1 MPCYD
6 QSCTASDLV
15 NIPSLVLS
23 DTFNTWFDRTNQL
36 INVAN
41 AINVFDV
48 GVGPTD
54 GGLRL
59 ERGCSGSFYNGVA
72 VFYVNPGA
80 GIGVGTEAF
89 TNNYNKVVV
98 DATRLQDLGG
108 NTATNPEIDDYF
120 IISDKS
126 DTRQSASGTPK
137 RVLAK
142 RMLPNIVEFG
152 DSGDG
157 TFTIQGNL
165 TVVGNVNIEGTES
178 FIDSNDLRIEDKIIE
193 LAYGRYAEFTVLD
206 DGSGTL
212 TAGSFAAGM
221 TAYYIDEDNDGNE
234 FTPVP
239 DEENATTIGTI
250 FSWAIGE
257 TGVSGTVRISSFTVG
272 GVNDFAAAGNLV
284 ITGGGYTGV
293 LNVTGPLGIGDYFLN
308 DDVLQPAGI
317 VIKGAEGDKTFL
329 WVCNAPQGAENWN
342 AFVANKNLGVSGP
355 GNWILSSKF
364 ASYGYSDSTVDNTFT
379 YLGEGDSYTKY
390 SVGNQLVMEHSP
402 TGAVGQG
409 ATFGIVN
416 MGSTGPNILPG
427 VPVYDW
433 VKYFNADQLDG
444 AHASTASVPWTIPIL
459 GADGRLG
466 GDLVNADALRKTFT
480 VSGHAFSKGDVVR
493 IDTSGSLTFASAS
506 TIPTAEAIGMVETIN
521 GNDIMVVTKGFIY
534 GLDTGARLD
543 SVLPL
548 ATGNVYFLSP
558 TTPGGLIDS
567 ADAGIGIDTN
577 EVRKAMFLAA
587 GSNSG
592 YVLNYT
598 GVVLGDATD
607 TVYMST
613 FAPVGSIQPYAGSAS
628 KIPLNWLLC
637 DGRVLEANAN
647 SELYD
652 IIGQSYYANAVK
664 SSVANQIIV
673 EADTRGLLVDDSI
686 RIWWETESGSSQVT
700 GVVSAINPT
709 TRAVS
714 ITTIE
719 SATAFNALPTSTPVR
734 LYGRANSVN
743 RSIFFIPDLRSRSP
757 FGVSVGTGIAGSGN
771 LTPSLELGEMGGSN
785 FIQFG
790 QIVQAATDS
799 IGHGSATP
807 TQEFMPPYT
816 SMNWI
821 IRARKGTDATILTGH
836 NHDLFYI
843 RYNTEHS
850 LSGGA
855 ANDLTLSDRD
865 LFRSNARVLGDGT
878 DGPDTFIGTLTV
890 SGDFNVESIATI
902 GSLDV
907 LSSAAFGN
915 DSGSTIFNVRGGS
928 GAVAAI
934 KAPLNYGVTGISN
947 ESINDYVP
955 LNRGVRYHTYSDMD
969 HVGNNTSGY
978 VDGDD
983 WLTQRGKEGRTT
995 SVVSLTIDTGTGE
1008 LSCTP
1013 MYRVANALPTFG
1025 QRSRLP
1031 QGFIWVVQ
1039 TEGNQNNKAYI
1050 KVMDGS
1056 AAGTMV
1062 EMSTNPPAAPD
1073 PIPTGGIIMWSGSVS
1088 NIPSGWALCNGQNGT
1103 PDLRDKFVIGA
1114 TADFASGAQPARTTI
1129 TGTPTKIG
1137 GSPHVTV
1144 PNHRHIFGRSPGA
1157 NWTQDDGFFIR
1168 PPENASNYI
1177 LAQSYNM
1184 SYIAGEDGTGSG
1196 TISAGAQSSTT
1207 APWVTTKVMQEING
1221 IFTEISAATVTSQ
1234 NYENL
1239 PPYYSLAFIMKL

>member
-59 ERGCSGSFYNGVA
+59 ERGCSGSFYNGIA

-89 TNNYNKVVV
+89 INNYNKVVI

-108 NTATNPEIDDYF
+108 NTATNPEVDDYF

-126 DTRQSASGTPK
+126 DTRQSESGTPK

-142 RMLPNIVEFG
+142 RMLPNTVEFG

-165 TVVGNVNIEGTES
+165 TVIGNMNVQGTDS
-178 FIDSNDLRIEDKIIE
+178 FIDSNDLRIEDKMIE
-193 LAYGRYAEFTVLD
+193 LAYGRYAEITVLD

-221 TAYYIDEDNDGNE
+221 TAYYVDDNGDGNE
-234 FTPVP
+234 NAPVP

-272 GVNDFAAAGNLV
+272 GVNDFAASGNLV
-284 ITGGGYTGV
+284 VTGGGYVGV

-379 YLGEGDSYTKY
+379 YLGQGDSYTKY
-390 SVGNQLVMEHSP
+390 SVGSQLVMEHNP
-402 TGAVGQG
+402 TGNPAIG

-416 MGSTGPNILPG
+416 MGSTGPNILPN

-444 AHASTASVPWTIPIL
+444 AHASTGSVPWTIPIL

-466 GDLVNADALRKTFT
+466 GDLVGADAIRKTFT
-480 VSGHAFSKGDVVR
+480 VNGHTFSKGDIVR
-493 IDTSGSLTFASAS
+493 IDAAGSLTFASAS

-521 GNDIMVVTKGFIY
+521 DDKISVVTKGFIY
-534 GLDTGARLD
+534 NLDTGTRLN
-543 SVLPL
+543 SILPL

-598 GVVLGDATD
+598 GVVLGEAID

-613 FAPVGSIQPYAGSAS
+613 FAPVGAIQPYAGAAN

-637 DGRVLEANAN
+637 DGRALEMNFN

-652 IIGQSYYANAVK
+652 IVGQSYYANAVK
-664 SSVANQIIV
+664 TSVANQIIV
-673 EADTRGLLVDDSI
+673 EGDTRGLLAGDNV
-686 RIWWETESGSSQVT
+686 RIQWETNSGLSQVT
-700 GVVSAINPT
+700 GVVTLVNGS
-709 TRAVS
+709 TRA
-714 ITTIE
+714 ITVGIIE
-719 SATAFNALPTSTPVR
+719 SALEFNALPTNTPVR
-734 LYGRANSVN
+734 LYGRVDSAN

-757 FGVSVGTGIAGSGN
+757 FGASVGAGIAGSGN
-771 LTPSLELGEMGGSN
+771 VIPELELGDMGGTN
-785 FIQFG
+785 LIQFG
-790 QIVQAATDS
+790 QVVQAAIDS
-799 IGHGSATP
+799 IGRGSATP

-821 IRARKGTDATILTGH
+821 IRARKGADATILTGH

-843 RYNTEHS
+843 RYNTDHS

-855 ANDLTLSDRD
+855 ANDLTLNNRNQ
-865 LFRSNARVLGDGT
+865 FRSNARVLGDGT
-878 DGPDTFIGTLTV
+878 DGPDTFMN
-890 SGDFNVESIATI
+890 DFRVTGILNVNSIAEVGSLNVLSNAQFGSNTI
-902 GSLDV
+902 G
-907 LSSAAFGN
+907 
-915 DSGSTIFNVRGGS
+915 TIFNVRGGT
-928 GAVAAI
+928 GAIASI
-934 KAPLNYGVTGISN
+934 QAPLQYGVTGTTS
-947 ESINDYVP
+947 ERINDFNP
-955 LNRGVRYHTYSDMD
+955 LNRPVRYHSYRDMD
-969 HVGNNTSGY
+969 HAGNDSTGFVNS
-978 VDGDD
+978 DD
-983 WLTQRGKEGRTT
+983 WLTARGREGRTT
-995 SVVSLTIDTGTGE
+995 SVVPLTIDTATGE

-1013 MYRVANALPTFG
+1013 MYRVASALPTFG

-1031 QGFIWVVQ
+1031 QGFIWIVQ
-1039 TEGNQNNKAYI
+1039 TPGNQNNKAYI

-1062 EMSTNPPAAPD
+1062 QMSTNPPAAPD
-1073 PIPTGGIIMWSGSVS
+1073 PIPSGCIVMWSGTITS
-1088 NIPSGWALCNGQNGT
+1088 IPSGWSLCDGTNNT
-1103 PDLRDKFVIGA
+1103 PDLRNKFIIGA
-1114 TADFASGAQPARTTI
+1114 TGSNLGDGAGTNI
-1129 TGTPTKIG
+1129 TGSLTKVGGTKDAMLPAHRHNFVTDDNLGGANPNDVGGFGVQRVSQISGG
-1137 GSPHVTV
+1137 GSEGGGDLWSYRTSLPRRVD
-1144 PNHRHIFGRSPGA
+1144 A
-1157 NWTQDDGFFIR
+1157 NGNVITGD
-1168 PPENASNYI
+1168 PV
-1177 LAQSYNM
+1177 
-1184 SYIAGEDGTGSG
+1184 AGTNEGTG
-1196 TISAGAQSSTT
+1196 TN
-1207 APWVTTKVMQEING
+1207 M
-1221 IFTEISAATVTSQ
+1221 
-1234 NYENL
+1234 NL
-1239 PPYYSLAFIMKL
+1239 PPYYSLAYIMKNF

>member
-1 MPCYD
+1 M
-6 QSCTASDLV
+6 
-15 NIPSLVLS
+15 
-23 DTFNTWFDRTNQL
+23 

-89 TNNYNKVVV
+89 VNNYNKVVI

-126 DTRQSASGTPK
+126 DTRQSESGTPK

-142 RMLPNIVEFG
+142 RMLPNTVEFG

-165 TVVGNVNIEGTES
+165 TVVGNVNIQGTES

-206 DGSGTL
+206 DGSATL

-221 TAYYIDEDNDGNE
+221 TAYYRDDNGDGDENA
-234 FTPVP
+234 PVP
-239 DEENATTIGTI
+239 DEETATTIGRI

-272 GVNDFAAAGNLV
+272 GVNDFEAMGNLV

-329 WVCNAPQGAENWN
+329 WVCNAAQGAENWN
-342 AFVANKNLGVSGP
+342 AFVSNKNLGVSGP

-379 YLGEGDSYTKY
+379 YLGQGDSYTKY
-390 SVGNQLVMEHSP
+390 SVGSQLVMEHNP
-402 TGAVGQG
+402 TGDPLTG

-444 AHASTASVPWTIPIL
+444 AHASTAGVPWTIPIL
-459 GADGRLG
+459 GDDGRLG

-480 VSGHAFSKGDVVR
+480 VIGHGFSKGDVVR
-493 IDTSGSLTFASAS
+493 IDTAGSLTFASAS
-506 TIPTAEAIGMVETIN
+506 TIPTAEAIGMVESISGSKIT
-521 GNDIMVVTKGFIY
+521 VVTKGFIY

-543 SVLPL
+543 AILPL

-587 GSNSG
+587 GGNSG

-613 FAPVGSIQPYAGSAS
+613 FAPVGSIQPYAGAAN

-637 DGRVLEANAN
+637 DGRVLEINATN
-647 SELYD
+647 ELYE
-652 IIGQSYYANAVK
+652 IIGQSYYANAIK

-673 EADTRGLLVDDSI
+673 DGDTRGLLVDDNI
-686 RIWWETESGSSQVT
+686 RIWWETDSGSAEVT
-700 GVVSAINPT
+700 GVVSSINPT
-709 TRAVS
+709 TRAV
-714 ITTIE
+714 TVATIE
-719 SATAFNALPTSTPVR
+719 SAMAFNALPTNTPVR
-734 LYGRANSVN
+734 LYGRVDVVN
-743 RSIFFIPDLRSRSP
+743 RSVFFIPDLRSRSP

-771 LTPSLELGEMGGSN
+771 LTPALELGDMGGSN
-785 FIQFG
+785 LIQFG
-790 QIVQAATDS
+790 QVVQAAADS
-799 IGHGSATP
+799 IGRGSATP

-821 IRARKGTDATILTGH
+821 IRAKKGTDATILTGH

-865 LFRSNARVLGDGT
+865 LFRSNARVLSDGT
-878 DGPDTFIGTLTV
+878 DGPDTFMNDLGVSGNLDVDSIADVGTL
-890 SGDFNVESIATI
+890 NVRSN
-902 GSLDV
+902 
-907 LSSAAFGN
+907 AAFGN
-915 DSGSTIFNVRGGS
+915 NNASSVFSVRGGT
-928 GAVAAI
+928 GAIAI
-934 KAPLNYGVTGISN
+934 IRAPLNYGVTGVSD
-947 ESINDYVP
+947 ERVNDFAP
-955 LNRGVRYHTYSDMD
+955 LNRPVRYHTYRDMD
-969 HVGNNTSGY
+969 HVGNNSTGFVNSG
-978 VDGDD
+978 D
-983 WLTQRGKEGRTT
+983 WLTARGRDAITT
-995 SVVSLTIDTGTGE
+995 SAVTLTIDTATGD

-1013 MYRVANALPTFG
+1013 MYRVANAMPTFG

-1031 QGFIWVVQ
+1031 QGFIWIVQ
-1039 TEGNQNNKAYI
+1039 TPGNQNNKAYM

-1062 EMSTNPPAAPD
+1062 PMSTNPPAAPD
-1073 PIPTGGIIMWSGSVS
+1073 PVPTGGIIMWSGSIS

-1103 PDLRDKFVIGA
+1103 PDLRDKFIVGA
-1114 TADFASGAQPARTTI
+1114 ATDSGGAARTTI
-1129 TGTPTKIG
+1129 TGTGTKTGGQAQVTLSNDQMPTHTHYGRYSFK
-1137 GSPHVTV
+1137 GSDDYHESWG
-1144 PNHRHIFGRSPGA
+1144 HGA
-1157 NWTQDDGFFIR
+1157 VVGYAGNQDNVF
-1168 PPENASNYI
+1168 
-1177 LAQSYNM
+1177 
-1184 SYIAGEDGTGSG
+1184 
-1196 TISAGAQSSTT
+1196 
-1207 APWVTTKVMQEING
+1207 
-1221 IFTEISAATVTSQ
+1221 TVTNQQEWEARASTPNDQ
-1234 NYENL
+1234 PYPLMATGGGQAHENL
-1239 PPYYSLAFIMKL
+1239 PPYYSLAFIMKLA